1 MDNFKLLVRK
11 DRMRADGT
19 FTVYVRYTHGKHVTY
34 LPTTMIAQMKKDL
47 TASFKIKNQQILDR
61 GDDLIREYRRKLN
74 TLMLELN
81 DIPFDRIVE
90 RLKMKDESTGIY
102 FTDYCSRWIS
112 ENESKKGILNYRSAV
127 RSFIRFHG
135 GRKILMS
142 EITVSRMNDYVKY
155 LGDKKRAR
163 SLYTHA
169 IIKIFNDA
177 RNYYNDYDNNV
188 IRIKESLS
196 GFKRPKQN
204 VAEKRAVE
212 VDVIRKIMNL
222 PQHGNKSLS
231 DQARDC
237 FLISFC
243 LMGINA
249 IDLYNLTD
257 YDGKTIT
264 YHRTKTRDRRSDGAK
279 MVVHVPSIIKPIL
292 NEYLSKSDG
301 ENILNFADRY
311 STSKTF
317 NDALSYGL
325 KKVGEEIGVDRLQFY
340 SARHSMA
347 TIAVN
352 DVRIPI
358 YIVNDMLC
366 HIDESMRVTNL
377 YVKKD
382 YSAINEANKTLIEYV
397 FGEGSY

>member
-19 FTVYVRYTHGKHVTY
+19 YTVYVRYTHGKHVTY
-34 LPTTMIAQMKKDL
+34 LPTTMVAQMKKDL

-81 DIPFDRIVE
+81 DIPFARIVE

-102 FTDYCSRWIS
+102 FTDYCSKWLS
-112 ENESKKGILNYRSAV
+112 ENESKKGIRNYHTAI
-127 RSFIRFHG
+127 RSFIHFHG
-135 GRKILMS
+135 DRKILMS
-142 EITVSRMNDYVKY
+142 EVTVARMNDYVRY
-155 LGDKKRAR
+155 LSGKKRAI
-163 SLYTHA
+163 SLYTNA
-169 IIKIFNDA
+169 IVKIFSDA
-177 RNYYNDYDNNV
+177 RDYYNDYDNNV
-188 IRIKESLS
+188 IRIRESLS
-196 GFKRPKQN
+196 GFKTPKQN
-204 VAEKRAVE
+204 IAEKRAVE

-222 PQHGNKSLS
+222 PRHGDKGLF

-264 YHRTKTRDRRSDGAK
+264 YHRTKTRDRRSDGAR
-279 MVVHVPSIIKPIL
+279 MVVHVPAIIKPIL
-292 NEYLSKSDG
+292 DEYLSHSER
-301 ENILNFADRY
+301 ENVLNFADRY
-311 STSKTF
+311 SNCTIF
-317 NDALSYGL
+317 NCNLSIGL
-325 KKVGEEIGVDRLQFY
+325 KRVREALGLDRLQFY